1 MARGLPAMTAAELG
15 ATPDGAGAAG
25 AGVEDAM
32 VDVEDEGVEE
42 GVEAWRGSGRRR
54 RSAT

>member
-1 MARGLPAMTAAELG
+1 MTAAELG

-32 VDVEDEGVEE
+32 VDVEGEGVEE
-42 GVEAWRGSGRRR
+42 GVEGVEAWRGRGRRR

>member
-32 VDVEDEGVEE
+32 VDVEGEGVEE